1 MVAVARQQRTEAG
14 HAVATAG
21 VAGALKSS
29 HAKRRPEGCLKPT
42 GRDEGAGKRDGGCGD
57 EKVEDKIEKEPK
69 MEVIQKNRTSNT
81 KGIFLP
87 DQSRLKKFTIP
98 KRAPDK
104 GLLTECS
111 NNQRDSNEIKQRL
124 IQSCLDKECNLESLW
139 QFSKIKM
146 VHNKD
151 LEEEFVAKR
160 TKLREAGRQDKE
172 TSSFLLVSN
181 KEVSNICQN
190 GLHTGHSKKEQLK
203 IMKELGN
210 PQLGIYLFRHI
221 DVALN
226 YASEHSIP
234 IENIIIFRVLL
245 GKVKKIQPPKGKKK
259 VALDPT
265 PKFDC
270 HMSRSHP
277 SVKDSL
283 EDQAIG
289 SLIYFYE
296 YNEHSKPVDKPRQC
310 LPYAVIE
317 VKCINQKNATVSASA
332 SLQCRPQKLPKHV
345 GRGRRLPLENCTRVT
360 RIGKSQLIYEHFRK
374 PTIGCAVNSENNAS
388 PSFSG
393 GLQNWNSSIVE
404 TQMKPKSTGRW
415 DSPHK
420 QTNEINLHCSPDLD
434 VSRNVRSAHIENSSL
449 KTHPEV
455 SPACDSGSSTVIT
468 SKLIKDPRL
477 KKREQVLEKQNGEA
491 ILDRISQCENELDY
505 NLEMKVS
512 ATLSMPYPV
521 TENFLL
527 NSKNAVGEKQ
537 YMEKTYLEENLE
549 GTILPSVLNR
559 NKDSPVNGEQ
569 GLSSVNKNILGS
581 QNTDTD
587 HCLKTYVG
595 DSSLKS
601 KVCKTNNSDRT
612 LMENVRREKG
622 TRHSKLPS
630 LHLNP
635 SKTLINEWK
644 FPDQNP
650 ESAAF
655 GNYKMGGEM
664 ESQLQED
671 DAYIS
676 EMHCS
681 TNLDTKCAQNN
692 FTSSE
697 EEQNDSANSCSL
709 QDYTLQSE
717 VCKKLHISENVMG
730 EVWDEDLSE
739 QSIENQMDA
748 ENFEQNGCHAVTEFE
763 KFNKIEAPV
772 IINKPIYTA
781 CEVAN
786 SSVGEKDYCTIE
798 KVKDNSIGERIMHQ
812 SPASCGSDTVMRD
825 FNGKSVCLPESV
837 SLDKNIFRDSKECL
851 LSSGIF
857 VDEQRNC
864 KTNTAANT
872 SDFDQIYT
880 SELEEKGKR
889 DTPTIQMPSSTESSA
904 EETSEKE
911 DSVKEDWISDIRC
924 CMETSGKPEI
934 LDSESSDSDFNFS
947 GQGRGSTTEGK
958 LINNSKEKSEDLH
971 NQAFLTKGTDM
982 VTYQE
987 KHCTASVIN
996 TSVPVP
1002 LENIKD
1008 IEFKK
1013 PQSQSEISGLSNAN
1027 FEELNS
1033 NSSCEDDS
1041 LEVFEQDLEVKC
1053 NDQNLNIVSDF
1064 ENTLGECKK
1073 CISTSQKPCKNGN
1086 YWEKKDVYHYL
1097 QERMDWDSLLEK
1109 PSQSTKVS
1117 GKPSVEENKND
1128 SEEKPELFVCPD
1140 LQITITNIIQP
1151 KLNSPHSS
1159 FRMKTDMRKCSGHK
1173 KDMKWLQEK
1182 NTKHHRRKEQNNSE
1196 EKYIFPSS
1204 SKGQVETFVQ
1214 SEEYIKNVLNTLN
1227 TQALLCKNKHL
1238 SQKIDGAMFHLRKAH
1253 RRVQKSLKIL
1263 AKAGRKKS
1271 SESSKSCEVLQCGSS
1286 SSCISDMPCSC
1297 DNMRNAKLTK
1307 LQTAS
1312 EKSTS
1317 LDIME
1322 LKSTKPSSDKHIMS
1336 NEQKIHLNVVS
1347 GYNTQENISSSMVST
1362 EHDISSEVNRYTS
1375 KDSAKHLNTAVEK
1388 KESCVNHE
1396 DKRKD
1401 ERTCDSDINATAIKL
1416 ATPVQAA
1423 LESSAKVNILK
1434 PDNISI
1440 RLENVFSDENEALE
1454 IAPAP
1459 QIKISLSAK
1468 ASSNDYE
1475 LSPVSLENNCFSNE
1489 PFDNCRDL
1497 SHDIKHPEVGF
1508 EQKSLDF
1515 IIKISEI
1522 LKKADETTSLNV
1534 LLEQLIFCRS
1544 VLPSF
1549 VRAFEKKQECS
1560 SEHVLVSREILES
1573 TERRMQTINK
1583 LKPSAIES
1591 LIELQIIM
1599 ETIEFIE
1606 NKKRLIEGVPTF
1618 RSLLWYDDSLCS
1630 ELFGGESGYQ
1640 QQSNFYP
1647 AFQRRLE
1654 YNALNELQSHH
1665 KQLVD
1670 AFNNTRWEHNSYYSF
1685 LKLRREIEECE
1696 QAMKSNYNFSDFFLS
1711 VPYVCG
1717 ANFGDTLDDLEH
1729 ARKNTVDLISKSKT
1743 PGINLRAE
1751 KEEHLWVIMDIIA
1764 TKVEF
1769 IKTCEDVNI
1778 KASLFGLEHIF
1789 FDAAKSLA
1797 WTEKVKFIN
1806 GDFKGE
1812 ERQAIRI
1819 NEADLSKLYETYQLM
1834 IEEFGRRNFNDA
1846 VEEQT
1851 FKKSSVDS
1859 SNCEMASK
1867 QQEANYCITKSL
1879 IVRQD
1884 IGCIGEILGEAQ
1896 SSDTER
1902 LQQLLCRCTEH
1913 MEMLKQYFQ
1922 ILQEESDSVLITKEN
1937 VLGFLKSGGINSTIL
1952 KPEAVEVYAEMTM
1965 VYETVLFLQN
1975 SIARRVDKP
1984 RFRSLLWFDTS
1995 LTPELLRCQ
2004 EKMASFSYRKGNLIE
2019 IIDSSISEIQNE
2031 WKAIHGFSK
2040 NLNCSYALHLFSRE
2054 LKELSETKN
2063 VLQTSK
2069 SFSSMCVNLVPYTV
2083 SLNYGS
2089 TVSEL
2094 EYNYNQFSSLLDK
2107 LMMCERKDLG
2117 KMAHVMK
2124 IMKTIEHMKF
2134 ICSKREK
2141 SPLPLVIYQMV
2152 KNWRKSCEL
2161 KRQDLDTTE
2170 EHSTKHSMCNSGP
2183 PASQAS
2189 DSQSQHKRP
2198 ASIAS
2203 EDCSTSSEETSD
2215 PSRTKKIKIA
2225 DSLMTTT
2232 EKINEDENSRNLRV
2246 SGKYNFPKEKELQ
2259 LSIST
2264 DNMWNKKP
2272 GNLRET
2278 APISPSQLKVA
2289 YPCESIQSSPN
2300 ASEPKF
2306 ICSNTLAGQQNLA
2319 DLKDFNKSGWNAKD
2333 PDQEYIASHNEGGES
2348 LSLPSVTVELLQQSP
2363 ENSPTR
2369 DGANSVLGTLNEHHN
2384 LKSDVLR
2391 DASHLMPE
2399 CSTALSSP
2407 LKSDRN
2413 EAECGQEKNVTP
2425 NCTTPYNLDSTVMTE
2440 PNKAMELERLQME
2453 PSYSENNKTK
2463 FSPLNQNEH
2472 IEETS
2477 QWQSSPVHI
2486 YGAVYPYSSWYLY
2499 QNHCNTHSVTQT
2511 YQELNSCEMNPLTHG
2526 MSTTTS
2532 IVYNTE
2538 SSMFCSQT
2546 FSHFSVG
2553 DSQRFNLAQTY
2564 PMYGYFSS
2572 AVAFPYSN
2580 WQQPSW
2586 YTENQPWTQV
2596 AFPYP
2601 SNNGSEDYVGTT

>member
-14 HAVATAG
+14 HAVETVG
-21 VAGALKSS
+21 TVGALKSS
-29 HAKRRPEGCLKPT
+29 YSKRRPEGCLKPT
-42 GRDEGAGKRDGGCGD
+42 GRDEGAGKRDGGFED
-57 EKVEDKIEKEPK
+57 ERVEDKIEKEPK
-69 MEVIQKNRTSNT
+69 MEVIQKNITSNT
-81 KGIFLP
+81 MGIFLP
-87 DQSRLKKFTIP
+87 DQSCLKKFTIP

-111 NNQRDSNEIKQRL
+111 NNQRECTEIKERL
-124 IQSCLDKECNLESLW
+124 SQSCLDKECNLESLW
-139 QFSKIKM
+139 QFNKIEM

-151 LEEEFVAKR
+151 LEEEFVTKR

-172 TSSFLLVSN
+172 TSSFLLVSQ
-181 KEVSNICQN
+181 KEVSNICQS
-190 GLHTGHSKKEQLK
+190 GLHTGHSKKEQLD
-203 IMKELGN
+203 IMKQLGN

-226 YASEHSIP
+226 YASKHSLP

-265 PKFDC
+265 PNFDC
-270 HMSRSHP
+270 HVSRNHP

-317 VKCINQKNATVSASA
+317 VKCINQKNATVSVST

-374 PTIGCAVNSENNAS
+374 PMIGCAVNSENNAS

-393 GLQNWNSSIVE
+393 GIQNWNSPIVD

-415 DSPHK
+415 DSK
-420 QTNEINLHCSPDLD
+420 QIETNEINLHCSPDLG
-434 VSRNVRSAHIENSSL
+434 VSRNVRSALIENSNKNPL

-477 KKREQVLEKQNGEA
+477 TKREQVLGKQNGET
-491 ILDRISQCENELDY
+491 ILDGISQCEKELDY

-512 ATLSMPYPV
+512 AALNMPYPV

-527 NSKNAVGEKQ
+527 NSKNAVGQKQ
-537 YMEKTYLEENLE
+537 YIEKTSWEENLK
-549 GTILPSVLNR
+549 GIILPSVLNR

-569 GLSSVNKNILGS
+569 GLCNVNKNILGS

-601 KVCKTNNSDRT
+601 KFCKTSNSNRT
-612 LMENVRREKG
+612 LMEDVTGEKG

-630 LHLNP
+630 LHINP
-635 SKTLINEWK
+635 SKTMINEWK

-650 ESAAF
+650 ESTAF
-655 GNYKMGGEM
+655 GNYKMDNRGEM
-664 ESQLQED
+664 ESQLQDD
-671 DAYIS
+671 DAYRYIS
-676 EMHCS
+676 EMRCS

-697 EEQNDSANSCSL
+697 EEHNDSANSCSVH
-709 QDYTLQSE
+709 DYTLQSE

-730 EVWDEDLSE
+730 EVWDEDLSGE
-739 QSIENQMDA
+739 QSTENQMDA
-748 ENFEQNGCHAVTEFE
+748 ENFEQNDCHA
-763 KFNKIEAPV
+763 KIEAPV
-772 IINKPIYTA
+772 MINKKIYTA

-786 SSVGEKDYCTIE
+786 SSVGEKEECTIE
-798 KVKDNSIGERIMHQ
+798 KVKYNPILERILHQ
-812 SPASCGSDTVMRD
+812 SPACCGSDTVTRN
-825 FNGKSVCLPESV
+825 FNGKSMCLPESV
-837 SLDKNIFRDSKECL
+837 SLDKNVFRDSKECL
-851 LSSGIF
+851 LSSRIS

-864 KTNTAANT
+864 KTNNTANT
-872 SDFDQIYT
+872 NDFDQIYT

-889 DTPTIQMPSSTESSA
+889 YTPTMQMPSSTESSA

-911 DSVKEDWISDIRC
+911 DSVKKDGISDIKC
-924 CMETSGKPEI
+924 CVETSVKPEI
-934 LDSESSDSDFNFS
+934 MDLESSGSDFNFS
-947 GQGRGSTTEGK
+947 GQSRGSTTEAK
-958 LINNSKEKSEDLH
+958 LIKINNSKEKCEDLH
-971 NQAFLTKGTDM
+971 NQAFLTKGTDK

-987 KHCTASVIN
+987 EYCT

-1002 LENIKD
+1002 LDNIKY
-1008 IEFKK
+1008 IESKK
-1013 PQSQSEISGLSNAN
+1013 PQSPSEISGLSNAN
-1027 FEELNS
+1027 FEELND

-1041 LEVFEQDLEVKC
+1041 LEAFEQDLEVKC
-1053 NDQNLNIVSDF
+1053 NHQNLNVVSDF

-1073 CISTSQKPCKNGN
+1073 CISTSQKPCKHEN
-1086 YWEKKDVYHYL
+1086 YLEKMDEYHYL
-1097 QERMDWDSLLEK
+1097 QGRMDWDNLSEK
-1109 PSQSTKVS
+1109 PSQNTKVS
-1117 GKPSVEENKND
+1117 GNPSVVENKND
-1128 SEEKPELFVCPD
+1128 LEEKPELFVFPD

-1159 FRMKTDMRKCSGHK
+1159 FRMKTDMGKCSGHK
-1173 KDMKWLQEK
+1173 KDIKWLQEK
-1182 NTKHHRRKEQNNSE
+1182 NTKHHRRKEQNNSD
-1196 EKYIFPSS
+1196 EKYIFSS
-1204 SKGQVETFVQ
+1204 GSKGQVETFVQ

-1263 AKAGRKKS
+1263 AKVGRKKS
-1271 SESSKSCEVLQCGSS
+1271 SESSKSCEALQCGSS
-1286 SSCISDMPCSC
+1286 SSCVSDMPCSC

-1307 LQTAS
+1307 LQTVS

-1317 LDIME
+1317 FDTME
-1322 LKSTKPSSDKHIMS
+1322 LKSTKQSSDKHIMS
-1336 NEQKIHLNVVS
+1336 NEQKINLNVIS
-1347 GYNTQENISSSMVST
+1347 GYNTQENVSTSMVSL
-1362 EHDISSEVNRYTS
+1362 EHDISSEVNRCTS
-1375 KDSAKHLNTAVEK
+1375 KDSVKYLNTAVEE
-1388 KESCVNHE
+1388 KESCVNRE

-1401 ERTCDSDINATAIKL
+1401 ERTCDSDIKANAIKR
-1416 ATPVQAA
+1416 AIPVQAA
-1423 LESSAKVNILK
+1423 SESSAKVNILK

-1440 RLENVFSDENEALE
+1440 MLGNVFSNENKALE

-1475 LSPVSLENNCFSNE
+1475 LSPVFLENNCFSNE
-1489 PFDNCRDL
+1489 PFNNCRDL

-1508 EQKSLDF
+1508 EQKSIDF
-1515 IIKISEI
+1515 IIKVSEI
-1522 LKKADETTSLNV
+1522 LRKADEATSLNV
-1534 LLEQLIFCRS
+1534 LLEQVTFCRS

-1560 SEHVLVSREILES
+1560 FEHVLVSREILES
-1573 TERRMQTINK
+1573 TKERRVQAINK

-1630 ELFGGESGYQ
+1630 ELFGGQSGYQ

-1654 YNALNELQSHH
+1654 YNALNELQTHH
-1665 KQLVD
+1665 KQLMD
-1670 AFNNTRWEHNSYYSF
+1670 SFNNTRWERNSYYSF

-1696 QAMKSNYNFSDFFLS
+1696 QAMKSNSNFSDFFLS

-1717 ANFGDTLDDLEH
+1717 ANFGDTLDDLEQ
-1729 ARKNTVDLISKSKT
+1729 ARKNTVDLINKSKT

-1751 KEEHLWVIMDIIA
+1751 KEEHLWVIMEIIA

-1797 WTEKVKFIN
+1797 WTERAKFIN

-1812 ERQAIRI
+1812 ERQAIKI

-1834 IEEFGRRNFNDA
+1834 IEEFGRRNFNSA

-1859 SNCEMASK
+1859 CNCEMAGK
-1867 QQEANYCITKSL
+1867 QQEANYCVTKSL
-1879 IVRQD
+1879 IVCQD

-1937 VLGFLKSGGINSTIL
+1937 VLGFLKSSGINSVIL
-1952 KPEAVEVYAEMTM
+1952 KPEAVEVYVEMTM
-1965 VYETVLFLQN
+1965 VYETVLFLKN

-1984 RFRSLLWFDTS
+1984 RFRSLLWFDKS
-1995 LTPELLRCQ
+1995 LIPELFQCQ

-2019 IIDSSISEIQNE
+2019 IIDSSISELKDE
-2031 WKAIHGFSK
+2031 WKAIRGFAQ
-2040 NLNCSYALHLFSRE
+2040 NLNYSYALRILSRE
-2054 LKELSETKN
+2054 LEELSETRN
-2063 VLQTSK
+2063 LLQIK
-2069 SFSSMCVNLVPYTV
+2069 SFSSVCVNLVPYTI

-2094 EYNYNQFSSLLDK
+2094 ECNYNQFSSLLDK

-2117 KMAHVMK
+2117 KMAHIMK

-2134 ICSKREK
+2134 ICSKQEK

-2152 KNWRKSCEL
+2152 KNWRKSCQL
-2161 KRQDLDTTE
+2161 KRQGLDTTE
-2170 EHSTKHSMCNSGP
+2170 EHSTKHSMCSSGP

-2198 ASIAS
+2198 VSITS
-2203 EDCSTSSEETSD
+2203 EDCSSSSDETSD
-2215 PSRTKKIKIA
+2215 PSCTKKMKIA
-2225 DSLMTTT
+2225 DSLTTT
-2232 EKINEDENSRNLRV
+2232 EKINEEETSRNLRV

-2278 APISPSQLKVA
+2278 APISPSQLKDLKAA
-2289 YPCESIQSSPN
+2289 YPFESIQSSLN

-2319 DLKDFNKSGWNAKD
+2319 DLKDFNKSSWNAKD
-2333 PDQEYIASHNEGGES
+2333 LDQEYIASHNEGGES

-2369 DGANSVLGTLNEHHN
+2369 DDANSVLGTLNEHHN

-2391 DASHLMPE
+2391 NASHLMPE

-2413 EAECGQEKNVTP
+2413 EGKCEQEKNMTP
-2425 NCTTPYNLDSTVMTE
+2425 NCTTTYNLDPTVMTE
-2440 PNKAMELERLQME
+2440 LNKVMELEHLQRE
-2453 PSYSENNKTK
+2453 LSYSENNKTN

-2472 IEETS
+2472 IEDTS
-2477 QWQSSPVHI
+2477 QLQSSPVHI
-2486 YGAVYPYSSWYLY
+2486 YGAVYPYYSWYLY

-2511 YQELNSCEMNPLTHG
+2511 YQELNSGEMHPLAPG

-2553 DSQRFNLAQTY
+2553 ESQRFNLAQTY
-2564 PMYGYFSS
+2564 PMYGYVSS
-2572 AVAFPYSN
+2572 TVAFPYTN

-2601 SNNGSEDYVGTT
+2601 SNNGSEDYVALQ

>member
-1 MVAVARQQRTEAG
+1 M
-14 HAVATAG
+14 
-21 VAGALKSS
+21 
-29 HAKRRPEGCLKPT
+29 
-42 GRDEGAGKRDGGCGD
+42 D
-57 EKVEDKIEKEPK
+57 
-69 MEVIQKNRTSNT
+69 VIQKNITSNA

-111 NNQRDSNEIKQRL
+111 NNQRDCNEIKQRL
-124 IQSCLDKECNLESLW
+124 SQSCLDKECNLESLW
-139 QFSKIKM
+139 QFSKMKM

-181 KEVSNICQN
+181 KEVSNICQS
-190 GLHTGHSKKEQLK
+190 GLHTGHSKKEQQN
-203 IMKELGN
+203 IMKQLGN
-210 PQLGIYLFRHI
+210 PQFGIYLFRHI

-265 PKFDC
+265 PNFDC
-270 HMSRSHP
+270 HMSRMHP

-317 VKCINQKNATVSASA
+317 VKCINQKNATVSAST
-332 SLQCRPQKLPKHV
+332 SSQCRPQKLPKHV
-345 GRGRRLPLENCTRVT
+345 GRRLPLGNCTRVT

-374 PTIGCAVNSENNAS
+374 PMIGCAVNSENNAS

-393 GLQNWNSSIVE
+393 GLQNWNSSIVQ
-404 TQMKPKSTGRW
+404 TQNKPKSTGRW
-415 DSPHK
+415 DSTHTE
-420 QTNEINLHCSPDLD
+420 TNEINLHCSPDPD
-434 VSRNVRSAHIENSSL
+434 VSRNVRSAHIENSNKNPL

-455 SPACDSGSSTVIT
+455 PPACDSSSSTVIT

-477 KKREQVLEKQNGEA
+477 TKREKVLGKQNGEA
-491 ILDRISQCENELDY
+491 ILDGISQCENELDY

-512 ATLSMPYPV
+512 AALSMPYPV

-527 NSKNAVGEKQ
+527 NSKNAVGQKQ
-537 YMEKTYLEENLE
+537 YMEKTSWEENLE

-569 GLSSVNKNILGS
+569 RLSNVKKNILGS
-581 QNTDTD
+581 QNTNTD

-595 DSSLKS
+595 DSSLRS
-601 KVCKTNNSDRT
+601 KVCKTNNSNRT
-612 LMENVRREKG
+612 LMEYVKGEKG

-655 GNYKMGGEM
+655 GNHKMDNRGEM

-671 DAYIS
+671 YAYIS

-697 EEQNDSANSCSL
+697 EEHNDNANSCSL
-709 QDYTLQSE
+709 HDYTLQSE
-717 VCKKLHISENVMG
+717 VCKKLHISEKVMG

-739 QSIENQMDA
+739 QSTENQMDA
-748 ENFEQNGCHAVTEFE
+748 ENFEQNVCHAVIEFE

-772 IINKPIYTA
+772 MINKQIYTA

-786 SSVGEKDYCTIE
+786 SSVGEKEESTIE
-798 KVKDNSIGERIMHQ
+798 KVKDNSIIERIMHQ
-812 SPASCGSDTVMRD
+812 SPASCGSDTVLRN
-825 FNGKSVCLPESV
+825 FNGKCVCFPESV
-837 SLDKNIFRDSKECL
+837 SLDKNTFGDSKECL

-857 VDEQRNC
+857 VDEQRNY
-864 KTNTAANT
+864 KTNNTANT
-872 SDFDQIYT
+872 NDFDQICT

-889 DTPTIQMPSSTESSA
+889 YIPTLQVPSSTESSA
-904 EETSEKE
+904 KETSEKE
-911 DSVKEDWISDIRC
+911 DSVKEDGISDIKC
-924 CMETSGKPEI
+924 CMETSMNPEI
-934 LDSESSDSDFNFS
+934 LDSESSGSDFNFS
-947 GQGRGSTTEGK
+947 GQGRGSTTEAK
-958 LINNSKEKSEDLH
+958 LIKRNNRKEKCESLH
-971 NQAFLTKGTDM
+971 DQAFLTKGTDM
-982 VTYQE
+982 VTCQE
-987 KHCTASVIN
+987 KDCTASVRS

-1002 LENIKD
+1002 LENIKYTK
-1008 IEFKK
+1008 FKNA
-1013 PQSQSEISGLSNAN
+1013 QSHSEISGLSNAN
-1027 FEELNS
+1027 FEELNN
-1033 NSSCEDDS
+1033 NSSCEDDC

-1053 NDQNLNIVSDF
+1053 NDQNLNIIGDF

-1073 CISTSQKPCKNGN
+1073 CISTSQKPCKHEN
-1086 YWEKKDVYHYL
+1086 YLEKMDEYHFL
-1097 QERMDWDSLLEK
+1097 QKRIDWDNLLGN
-1109 PSQSTKVS
+1109 PSQNTKVS
-1117 GKPSVEENKND
+1117 GNPSVEENKND
-1128 SEEKPELFVCPD
+1128 LEEKPELFVCPD

-1159 FRMKTDMRKCSGHK
+1159 SRMKTDMGKCSGHK
-1173 KDMKWLQEK
+1173 MDIKWLQEK
-1182 NTKHHRRKEQNNSE
+1182 NAKHHRRKEQNNSD
-1196 EKYIFPSS
+1196 EKYVFSS
-1204 SKGQVETFVQ
+1204 MSKGQVETFVQ

-1263 AKAGRKKS
+1263 SKAGRKKS
-1271 SESSKSCEVLQCGSS
+1271 SESSKSCEVLQCVSS
-1286 SSCISDMPCSC
+1286 SNCVSDMPCSC
-1297 DNMRNAKLTK
+1297 DNARNAKLTK
-1307 LQTAS
+1307 LHTVS
-1312 EKSTS
+1312 EKSS
-1317 LDIME
+1317 LDTME
-1322 LKSTKPSSDKHIMS
+1322 LKSTKPSGDKHIMS
-1336 NEQKIHLNVVS
+1336 NEQKIHLNVIS
-1347 GYNTQENISSSMVST
+1347 GYKTQENINTSMVST
-1362 EHDISSEVNRYTS
+1362 EHDISSEVNRCTS

-1388 KESCVNHE
+1388 KESCVNRE

-1401 ERTCDSDINATAIKL
+1401 ERTCDSDIKASAIKF
-1416 ATPVQAA
+1416 AIPVQAA

-1434 PDNISI
+1434 ADNISI
-1440 RLENVFSDENEALE
+1440 MLENVFSDENKALG

-1489 PFDNCRDL
+1489 PFNNCRDL

-1515 IIKISEI
+1515 IIRISEI
-1522 LKKADETTSLNV
+1522 LRKADEATSLNV
-1534 LLEQLIFCRS
+1534 LLEQVIFCRS

-1549 VRAFEKKQECS
+1549 VRAFEKKQGCS
-1560 SEHVLVSREILES
+1560 FEHVLVSREILES
-1573 TERRMQTINK
+1573 TERRVQAINK

-1606 NKKRLIEGVPTF
+1606 NKKRLLEGVPTF
-1618 RSLLWYDDSLCS
+1618 RSLLWYDDSLCR
-1630 ELFGGESGYQ
+1630 ELFGGQSGYQ

-1654 YNALNELQSHH
+1654 YNALDELQTHH

-1670 AFNNTRWEHNSYYSF
+1670 AFNNTSWEHNSYYSF

-1696 QAMKSNYNFSDFFLS
+1696 QAMKSNSNFSDFFLS

-1729 ARKNTVDLISKSKT
+1729 ARKNTVDLINRSQT

-1751 KEEHLWVIMDIIA
+1751 KEEHLWFIMEIIV

-1797 WTEKVKFIN
+1797 WTERVKFIN

-1812 ERQAIRI
+1812 ERQSIKI

-1834 IEEFGRRNFNDA
+1834 IEEFGRRNLNSA
-1846 VEEQT
+1846 IEEQT

-1859 SNCEMASK
+1859 CNCEMAGK

-1879 IVRQD
+1879 IVHQD
-1884 IGCIGEILGEAQ
+1884 IGFIGEILGEAQ

-1902 LQQLLCRCTEH
+1902 LQQLVCRCTEH

-1937 VLGFLKSGGINSTIL
+1937 VLGFLKSGGINPVIL

-1965 VYETVLFLQN
+1965 VHETVLFLEN

-1995 LTPELLRCQ
+1995 LVPELFRCQ

-2019 IIDSSISEIQNE
+2019 IIDSSISELKGE
-2031 WKAIHGFSK
+2031 WDAIHGYAG
-2040 NLNCSYALHLFSRE
+2040 NLNWSYALHLLKRE
-2054 LKELSETKN
+2054 FEELSETRN
-2063 VLQTSK
+2063 LLQTSK
-2069 SFSSMCVNLVPYTV
+2069 SFSSMCVNLVPYTI

-2094 EYNYNQFSSLLDK
+2094 ECNYNQFSSLLDK
-2107 LMMCERKDLG
+2107 LMMCERKDIG
-2117 KMAHVMK
+2117 KMAHIMK

-2134 ICSKREK
+2134 VCSKQEK

-2152 KNWRKSCEL
+2152 KNWRKSCQL
-2161 KRQDLDTTE
+2161 KRQGLDTAE
-2170 EHSTKHSMCNSGP
+2170 GHSPKHSMCSSGL

-2189 DSQSQHKRP
+2189 DYQSQHKRP
-2198 ASIAS
+2198 ASITS
-2203 EDCSTSSEETSD
+2203 EDCSSSFEEMSD
-2215 PSRTKKIKIA
+2215 PSPTKKIKIA
-2225 DSLMTTT
+2225 DSLKTTK
-2232 EKINEDENSRNLRV
+2232 EKINEEETCRILRV
-2246 SGKYNFPKEKELQ
+2246 SGKYNFPKDKELQ

-2272 GNLRET
+2272 GSLRET
-2278 APISPSQLKVA
+2278 APISPSQLKDLKAA
-2289 YPCESIQSSPN
+2289 YPFESIQSSPKV
-2300 ASEPKF
+2300 SETKF
-2306 ICSNTLAGQQNLA
+2306 LFSNTLVGQQNLA
-2319 DLKDFNKSGWNAKD
+2319 DLKDFNESSWNAKD
-2333 PDQEYIASHNEGGES
+2333 HDQEYIASHNEGGES

-2369 DGANSVLGTLNEHHN
+2369 DAANSVLGMLNEHHN
-2384 LKSDVLR
+2384 LKSDVLGN
-2391 DASHLMPE
+2391 ASHLMPE

-2413 EAECGQEKNVTP
+2413 EGKCGQEKNATP
-2425 NCTTPYNLDSTVMTE
+2425 NCTTTYNLDSTVMTE
-2440 PNKAMELERLQME
+2440 LNKATELEHLQME

-2463 FSPLNQNEH
+2463 FSPLNQNEET
-2472 IEETS
+2472 EETS
-2477 QWQSSPVHI
+2477 QLQSSPVHI
-2486 YGAVYPYSSWYLY
+2486 YGAVYPYYSWYLY

-2511 YQELNSCEMNPLTHG
+2511 YQELNSCEMHPLTPG

-2532 IVYNTE
+2532 MVYNTE

-2546 FSHFSVG
+2546 LSHFSVG
-2553 DSQRFNLAQTY
+2553 ESQRFNLAQTY
-2564 PMYGYFSS
+2564 PMYGYVSS
-2572 AVAFPYSN
+2572 AMAFPYSN
-2580 WQQPSW
+2580 WQQPLW
-2586 YTENQPWTQV
+2586 YTENQPWAQV

-2601 SNNGSEDYVGTT
+2601 SNNGSEDYVALQ